1 MAKNL
6 VNDNKYR
13 FVLYVICYNNIIIL
27 DNVTKRDNTM
37 ALVNFE
43 AVAAAAE
50 ELQKVGQR
58 PSVRAVIAH
67 LGGGSPNAVLKHL
80 GEWKAGRPVV
90 RIEDT
95 ALDARI
101 TSAIIDQMQRVAVAA
116 AAAAEER
123 AAGIEDDLQALVEAQ
138 QAAEQQIEGLTAER
152 DKNALQA
159 AELARQLAE
168 VQANVERST
177 QHASEQAAAL
187 RTDLA
192 SERRHQERT
201 AAALVKAEVRLEVL
215 PDLQAETVRLRT
227 ALEAESKARTA
238 SEQQAAV
245 LAAKLDA
252 AIDRATREESR
263 VEQAEKQAQAT
274 ARDLVSANA
283 AIQAGQARLE
293 SAAREIEDAKKAAAE
308 ARAAAKKSGE
318 ESAEL
323 RGRKA
328 AVKSPKE

>member
-1 MAKNL
+1 
-6 VNDNKYR
+6 
-13 FVLYVICYNNIIIL
+13 
-27 DNVTKRDNTM
+27 M

-50 ELQKVGQR
+50 ALQIAGQR

-123 AAGIEDDLQALVEAQ
+123 AAGIEDDLQALAEAQ
-138 QAAEQQIEGLTAER
+138 QAAEQQIDALTVERDTSCEQTEGLV
-152 DKNALQA
+152 
-159 AELARQLAE
+159 RQLADA
-168 VQANVERST
+168 QANAERI
-177 QHASEQAAAL
+177 QQLAGEQAAAL
-187 RTDLA
+187 RAELA
-192 SERRHQERT
+192 GERKHQEQT
-201 AAALVKAEVRLEVL
+201 AAALVKAEVRLEAL
-215 PDLQAETVRLRT
+215 PDLHAEIERLRAVLDT
-227 ALEAESKARTA
+227 EGKARVA
-238 SEQQAAV
+238 AEQQAAV

-293 SAAREIEDAKKAAAE
+293 SAAREIEDAKKAAAD

-318 ESAEL
+318 EAAEL